1 MTERAMTMPHGTFV
15 SGWRQIAFV
24 SSDLHARNEML
35 AQVRETAEAIV
46 NGILRGFTLQLVNFP
61 QSRHFQ
67 PHFSLF
73 FQTPLGTYIRN
84 DLRIRM
90 AAPSNNQY
98 NKWDGPDQY
107 NK

>member
-15 SGWRQIAFV
+15 SGWRQTAFV

-67 PHFSLF
+67 PDFSMF
-73 FQTPLGTYIRN
+73 FQTPLGMYIAL
-84 DLRIRM
+84 DCVERILAQR
-90 AAPSNNQY
+90 Y
-98 NKWDGPDQY
+98 L
-107 NK
+107 

>member
-46 NGILRGFTLQLVNFP
+46 NALSTSFLHVLSDTA
-61 QSRHFQ
+61 RHV
-67 PHFSLF
+67 P
-73 FQTPLGTYIRN
+73 
-84 DLRIRM
+84 
-90 AAPSNNQY
+90 
-98 NKWDGPDQY
+98 
-107 NK
+107 